1 MDINMSTYPLK
12 MPLAILLLLMMVSC
26 ANAVENTNENQ
37 TSWWEK
43 TKQAI
48 VNMWD
53 DSTETVE
60 SLIKQSTET
69 VFPEEKDALFAQVWN
84 KVTPTLNKVLLLE
97 KEQETLPE
105 STWFGR
111 DQQENK
117 SEINNLLDEAVTILS
132 ISHTAHTRERI
143 HALEQ
148 EIREM
153 KQKISQYRQD
163 QVSAPI
169 RSTWKMTVAD
179 YEEKIQQLTKLIN
192 QSNTIIAQLK
202 TQFAQE
208 LSNKGLSITQEQLD
222 VLLSSV
228 VGDDIIQSSIVYDN
242 VKQISQQLMDLTVKS
257 GEDIETSQRYYGMYT
272 VLLKTLR
279 YMQHTFINNI
289 DEKYLPKID
298 QITANVQD
306 LTATT
311 QNFLRGNLDGNRRQH
326 LLANLEA
333 QNLTFKTAMLYKQ
346 HLIKQRRKI
355 IIARDKTASD
365 LQIAQNTYKTVRVS
379 GELIN
384 LLRTSQKFFDVLLNI
399 QVPELLVFEN
409 LQMKQEFAILT
420 QKLAE

>member
-1 MDINMSTYPLK
+1 MSTYKLKLPLT
-12 MPLAILLLLMMVSC
+12 ILLLLLNVSC
-26 ANAVENTNENQ
+26 ADAVENSNENEI
-37 TSWWEK
+37 SWWQK
-43 TKQAI
+43 TKEAI
-48 VNMWD
+48 TNMWS
-53 DSTETVE
+53 DSTQTVE

-97 KEQETLPE
+97 KEQETLPD
-105 STWFGR
+105 SAWFGR
-111 DQQENK
+111 DQQETQ
-117 SEINNLLDEAVTILS
+117 SEINQLLDEAVAILS
-132 ISHTAHTRERI
+132 ISHTAKTREHI
-143 HALEQ
+143 HMLEQ
-148 EIREM
+148 KIRDM
-153 KQKISQYRQD
+153 KQQISQYRQE

-179 YEEKIQQLTKLIN
+179 YEEKIQQLTDLIK
-192 QSNTIIAQLK
+192 QSQTTITQLK
-202 TQFAQE
+202 IQFVQE
-208 LSNKGLSITQEQLD
+208 LSDKGLFLTQEQLD

-272 VLLKTLR
+272 VLIKTLQ
-279 YMQHTFINNI
+279 YMQQTFINNI
-289 DEKYLPKID
+289 DEKYLPKINE
-298 QITANVQD
+298 ITVNIED
-306 LTATT
+306 LKTTT
-311 QNFLRGNLDGNRRQH
+311 QNFLRSNLDENRSKH

-355 IIARDKTASD
+355 VIAIDKTEHD

-384 LLRTSQKFFDVLLNI
+384 LLHTSQKSFETLLKI

-409 LQMKQEFAILT
+409 KQMKQEFAILT

>member
-1 MDINMSTYPLK
+1 

>member
-1 MDINMSTYPLK
+1 
-12 MPLAILLLLMMVSC
+12 MPLAILLLNVSC
-26 ANAVENTNENQ
+26 ADAVENTNENQ
-37 TSWWEK
+37 TSMWEK

-48 VNMWD
+48 ANMWD
-53 DSTETVE
+53 DGTQTVE

-84 KVTPTLNKVLLLE
+84 KVTPTLNKVLFLE

-105 STWFGR
+105 SAWFGR
-111 DQQENK
+111 DQQENQ

-132 ISHTAHTRERI
+132 ISHTAQTRERI
-143 HALEQ
+143 YALEQ
-148 EIREM
+148 KIREM
-153 KQKISQYRQD
+153 KQKISQYRQE

-192 QSNTIIAQLK
+192 QSNTTIAQLK

-208 LSNKGLSITQEQLD
+208 LSDKGLFITQEQLD

-272 VLLKTLR
+272 VLLKTLQ

-289 DEKYLPKID
+289 DEKYLPKIA

-311 QNFLRGNLDGNRRQH
+311 QNFLRGNLDENRRQH

-384 LLRTSQKFFDVLLNI
+384 LLRTSQKYFDALLNI

-409 LQMKQEFAILT
+409 MQMKQEFAILT
-420 QKLAE
+420 KKLAE

>member
-1 MDINMSTYPLK
+1 VDINMSTYHLK
-12 MPLAILLLLMMVSC
+12 MPLAILLLNVSC
-26 ANAVENTNENQ
+26 ADAVENTNENQ
-37 TSWWEK
+37 TSMWEK

-48 VNMWD
+48 ANMWD
-53 DSTETVE
+53 DGTQTVE

-84 KVTPTLNKVLLLE
+84 KVIPTLNKVLFLE

-105 STWFGR
+105 SAWFGR

-132 ISHTAHTRERI
+132 ISHTAQTRERI
-143 HALEQ
+143 YALEQ
-148 EIREM
+148 KIREM
-153 KQKISQYRQD
+153 KQKISQYRQE

-179 YEEKIQQLTKLIN
+179 YEEKIQQLTELIN
-192 QSNTIIAQLK
+192 QSNTTIAQLK

-208 LSNKGLSITQEQLD
+208 LSDKGLFITQEQLD

-272 VLLKTLR
+272 VLLKTLQ

-289 DEKYLPKID
+289 DEKYLPKIA

-311 QNFLRGNLDGNRRQH
+311 QNFLRGNLDENRRQH

-384 LLRTSQKFFDVLLNI
+384 LLRTSQKYFDALLNI

-409 LQMKQEFAILT
+409 MQMKQEFAILT
-420 QKLAE
+420 KKLAE

>member
-1 MDINMSTYPLK
+1 MSTYPLK

>member
-1 MDINMSTYPLK
+1 MSTYHLK
-12 MPLAILLLLMMVSC
+12 MPLAILLLLLNVSC
-26 ANAVENTNENQ
+26 ADAVENTNENQ
-37 TSWWEK
+37 TSMWEK

-48 VNMWD
+48 ANMWD
-53 DSTETVE
+53 DGTQTVE

-105 STWFGR
+105 SAWFGR

-132 ISHTAHTRERI
+132 ISHTAQTRERI
-143 HALEQ
+143 YVLEQ
-148 EIREM
+148 KIREM
-153 KQKISQYRQD
+153 KQQISQYRQD

-179 YEEKIQQLTKLIN
+179 YEEKIQQLTDLIN
-192 QSNTIIAQLK
+192 QSQTTIAQLK

-208 LSNKGLSITQEQLD
+208 LSDKGLFITQEQLD
-222 VLLSSV
+222 ILLSSV

-257 GEDIETSQRYYGMYT
+257 GEEIETSQRYYGMYT
-272 VLLKTLR
+272 VLLKTLQ

-311 QNFLRGNLDGNRRQH
+311 QNFLRGNLDENRRQH

-355 IIARDKTASD
+355 IIARNKTADD

-384 LLRTSQKFFDVLLNI
+384 LLRTSQKSFDALLKI

-409 LQMKQEFAILT
+409 MQMKQEFAILT
-420 QKLAE
+420 KKLAE

>member
-1 MDINMSTYPLK
+1 MDINMSTYHLK
-12 MPLAILLLLMMVSC
+12 MPLAILLLNVSC
-26 ANAVENTNENQ
+26 ADAVENTNENQ
-37 TSWWEK
+37 TSMWEK

-48 VNMWD
+48 ANMWD
-53 DSTETVE
+53 DGTQTVE

-84 KVTPTLNKVLLLE
+84 KVIPTLNKVLFLE

-105 STWFGR
+105 SAWFGR

-132 ISHTAHTRERI
+132 ISHTAQTRERI
-143 HALEQ
+143 YALEQ
-148 EIREM
+148 KIREM
-153 KQKISQYRQD
+153 KQKISQYRQE

-179 YEEKIQQLTKLIN
+179 YEEKIQQLTELIN
-192 QSNTIIAQLK
+192 QSNTTIAQLK

-208 LSNKGLSITQEQLD
+208 LSDKGLFITQEQLD

-272 VLLKTLR
+272 VLLKTLQ

-289 DEKYLPKID
+289 DEKYLPKIA

-311 QNFLRGNLDGNRRQH
+311 QNFLRGNLDENRRQH

-384 LLRTSQKFFDVLLNI
+384 LLRTSQKYFDALLNI

-409 LQMKQEFAILT
+409 MQMKQEFAILT
-420 QKLAE
+420 KKLAE

>member
-1 MDINMSTYPLK
+1 
-12 MPLAILLLLMMVSC
+12 MPLAILLLNVSC
-26 ANAVENTNENQ
+26 ADAVENTNENQ
-37 TSWWEK
+37 TSMWEK

-48 VNMWD
+48 ANMWD
-53 DSTETVE
+53 DGTQTVE

-84 KVTPTLNKVLLLE
+84 KVIPTLNKVLFLE

-105 STWFGR
+105 SAWFGR

-132 ISHTAHTRERI
+132 ISHTAQTRERI
-143 HALEQ
+143 YALEQ
-148 EIREM
+148 KIREM
-153 KQKISQYRQD
+153 KQKISQYRQE

-179 YEEKIQQLTKLIN
+179 YEEKIQQLTELIN
-192 QSNTIIAQLK
+192 QSNTTIAQLK

-208 LSNKGLSITQEQLD
+208 LSDKGLFITQEQLD

-272 VLLKTLR
+272 VLLKTLQ

-289 DEKYLPKID
+289 DEKYLPKIA

-311 QNFLRGNLDGNRRQH
+311 QNFLRGNLDENRRQH

-384 LLRTSQKFFDVLLNI
+384 LLRTSQKYFDALLNI

-409 LQMKQEFAILT
+409 MQMKQEFAILT
-420 QKLAE
+420 KKLAE

>member
-1 MDINMSTYPLK
+1 
-12 MPLAILLLLMMVSC
+12 MPLAILLLNVSC
-26 ANAVENTNENQ
+26 ADAVENTNENQ
-37 TSWWEK
+37 TSMWEK

-48 VNMWD
+48 ANMWD
-53 DSTETVE
+53 DGTQTVE

-84 KVTPTLNKVLLLE
+84 KVTPTLNKVLFLE

-105 STWFGR
+105 SAWFGR

-132 ISHTAHTRERI
+132 ISHTAQTRERI
-143 HALEQ
+143 YALEQ
-148 EIREM
+148 KIREM
-153 KQKISQYRQD
+153 KQKISQYRQE

-179 YEEKIQQLTKLIN
+179 YEEKIQQLTELIN
-192 QSNTIIAQLK
+192 QSNTTIAQLK

-208 LSNKGLSITQEQLD
+208 LSDKGLFITQEQLD

-272 VLLKTLR
+272 VLLKTLQ

-289 DEKYLPKID
+289 DEKYLPKIA

-311 QNFLRGNLDGNRRQH
+311 QNFLRGNLDENRRQH

-384 LLRTSQKFFDVLLNI
+384 LLRTSQKYFDALLNI

-409 LQMKQEFAILT
+409 MQMKQEFAILT
-420 QKLAE
+420 KKLAE

>member
-1 MDINMSTYPLK
+1 MSTYSLK

-111 DQQENK
+111 DQQENQ
-117 SEINNLLDEAVTILS
+117 SEINNLLDEAVKILS

-192 QSNTIIAQLK
+192 QSHTIIAQLK
-202 TQFAQE
+202 TQFAQK
-208 LSNKGLSITQEQLD
+208 LSDKGFSITQEQLD

-298 QITANVQD
+298 QITANVQY

-384 LLRTSQKFFDVLLNI
+384 LLRSSQKIFDALLNI

-409 LQMKQEFAILT
+409 MQMKQEFAILT

>member
-1 MDINMSTYPLK
+1 MSTYSLK

-111 DQQENK
+111 DQQENQ

-153 KQKISQYRQD
+153 KQNISQYRQD

-192 QSNTIIAQLK
+192 QSHTIIAQLK

-208 LSNKGLSITQEQLD
+208 LSDKGFSITQEQLD

-384 LLRTSQKFFDVLLNI
+384 LLRTSQKFFDALLNI

>member
-1 MDINMSTYPLK
+1 MSTYPLK
-12 MPLAILLLLMMVSC
+12 MPLAILLLLMMVNC

-179 YEEKIQQLTKLIN
+179 YEEKIQQLTKLIK

-384 LLRTSQKFFDVLLNI
+384 LLRTSQKFFDALLNI

>member
-1 MDINMSTYPLK
+1 MNTYHFK
-12 MPLAILLLLMMVSC
+12 IPLAILLLLMMVSC
-26 ANAVENTNENQ
+26 ADAVENTDAPGN
-37 TSWWEK
+37 SWWEK

-48 VNMWD
+48 SNIWD
-53 DSTETVE
+53 DSTQSAEN
-60 SLIKQSTET
+60 LIKQSTET
-69 VFPEEKDALFAQVWN
+69 VFPEEKDALFGQVWN
-84 KVTPTLNKVLLLE
+84 KITPRLNKVLFLE

-105 STWFGR
+105 SAWFGR

-117 SEINNLLDEAVTILS
+117 SEINNLLDEAVSILS

-143 HALEQ
+143 SALEQ
-148 EIREM
+148 KNREM
-153 KQKISQYRQD
+153 KQKISQYRQA

-179 YEEKIQQLTKLIN
+179 YEEKIQQLTDLIN
-192 QSNTIIAQLK
+192 QSQTTIAQLK

-208 LSNKGLSITQEQLD
+208 LSDKGLFITQEQLD
-222 VLLSSV
+222 ILLSSV
-228 VGDDIIQSSIVYDN
+228 VGDNIIQSSIVYDN

-272 VLLKTLR
+272 VLLKTLQH
-279 YMQHTFINNI
+279 MQHTFINNI
-289 DEKYLPKID
+289 DEKYLPKIE
-298 QITANVQD
+298 QIMANVQD
-306 LTATT
+306 LIAST
-311 QNFLRGNLDGNRRQH
+311 QNFLRGNLDKNRHQH

-333 QNLTFKTAMLYKQ
+333 QNLTIKTARLYKK
-346 HLIKQRRKI
+346 HLIKQRSQI
-355 IIARDKTASD
+355 VIATDKTASD

-384 LLRTSQKFFDVLLNI
+384 LLRTSQKSFETLLKI